1 MVCSLCYGFF
11 DAGAATT
18 GHQKSTG
25 YFSPPVAGERG
36 ERSEQIRH
44 SPYGP
49 ENPAPF
55 NLQWGSPPRLPG
67 SPPGE
72 PGSPPRREGSRPEF
86 LGASRAGVFHTHTC
100 RRLLISRLSLIKQES
115 QERRFKI
122 HTAKTMNGSDH
133 AGTKGN
139 AAPMPRWVAIA
150 APPVQPVFAPAA
162 AAPRRPRPFAPARQ
176 RVALLA
182 RRSVPPVAL
191 SRPAASKDGARVR
204 SAFAQPRAL
213 FVPFNGRVAPEERG
227 TICG

>member
-1 MVCSLCYGFF
+1 MAECGTDAQIHVCRYEGGAQAWPSERRTGALSWRRTFYLAANSHRVAYLYVFYLPLFPPIPPLLALLF
-11 DAGAATT
+11 D
-18 GHQKSTG
+18 
-25 YFSPPVAGERG
+25 
-36 ERSEQIRH
+36 
-44 SPYGP
+44 
-49 ENPAPF
+49 
-55 NLQWGSPPRLPG
+55 
-67 SPPGE
+67 
-72 PGSPPRREGSRPEF
+72 
-86 LGASRAGVFHTHTC
+86 
-100 RRLLISRLSLIKQES
+100 KQES

-150 APPVQPVFAPAA
+150 APPVRPVFAPAA

-176 RVALLA
+176 RVARLA

-191 SRPAASKDGARVR
+191 SRPASSKDGARVR
-204 SAFAQPRAL
+204 SAFTQPRAL

>member
-1 MVCSLCYGFF
+1 MTDVPIGSHSGG
-11 DAGAATT
+11 AGRHVDCARPLANGHGVHLNGGVRHRRSDPCLQMRVVPKRGLASAAQ
-18 GHQKSTG
+18 G
-25 YFSPPVAGERG
+25 
-36 ERSEQIRH
+36 RS
-44 SPYGP
+44 
-49 ENPAPF
+49 
-55 NLQWGSPPRLPG
+55 
-67 SPPGE
+67 
-72 PGSPPRREGSRPEF
+72 
-86 LGASRAGVFHTHTC
+86 LGADDFVS
-100 RRLLISRLSLIKQES
+100 LLATSQPVPNLYVVYLPLFAPIPPLLALLFDKQES

-139 AAPMPRWVAIA
+139 AAPMPRWVATA
-150 APPVQPVFAPAA
+150 APPVRPVFAPAA

-176 RVALLA
+176 RVARLA

-191 SRPAASKDGARVR
+191 SRPASSKDGARVR

>member
-1 MVCSLCYGFF
+1 MAECGTDAQIHVCRYEGGAQASPSERR
-11 DAGAATT
+11 AGALSWRRTLLAKTT
-18 GHQKSTG
+18 G
-25 YFSPPVAGERG
+25 
-36 ERSEQIRH
+36 
-44 SPYGP
+44 
-49 ENPAPF
+49 
-55 NLQWGSPPRLPG
+55 GSILVG
-67 SPPGE
+67 L
-72 PGSPPRREGSRPEF
+72 F
-86 LGASRAGVFHTHTC
+86 
-100 RRLLISRLSLIKQES
+100 ISRLSLMKQES
-115 QERRFKI
+115 EERRFKI
-122 HTAKTMNGSDH
+122 RTAKTMNGSDH

-150 APPVQPVFAPAA
+150 APPVRPVFAPAA

-191 SRPAASKDGARVR
+191 SRPASSKDGARVR

>member
-1 MVCSLCYGFF
+1 MCEATRQWPRS
-11 DAGAATT
+11 ASEWRSAAQTLRSMFADMRVVP
-18 GHQKSTG
+18 K
-25 YFSPPVAGERG
+25 RG
-36 ERSEQIRH
+36 LASAAQGRS
-44 SPYGP
+44 
-49 ENPAPF
+49 
-55 NLQWGSPPRLPG
+55 
-67 SPPGE
+67 
-72 PGSPPRREGSRPEF
+72 
-86 LGASRAGVFHTHTC
+86 LGADDFVS
-100 RRLLISRLSLIKQES
+100 LLATSQPVPNLYVVYLPLFAPIPPLLALLFDKQES

-150 APPVQPVFAPAA
+150 APPVRPVFAPAA

-176 RVALLA
+176 RVARLA

-191 SRPAASKDGARVR
+191 SRPASSKDGARVR

>member
-1 MVCSLCYGFF
+1 MAECGTDAQIHVCRYEGGSKRGLATAAQGRSLGAELFWRKHSSDSILLVFSLPVFF
-11 DAGAATT
+11 D
-18 GHQKSTG
+18 Q
-25 YFSPPVAGERG
+25 AGE
-36 ERSEQIRH
+36 
-44 SPYGP
+44 
-49 ENPAPF
+49 
-55 NLQWGSPPRLPG
+55 PR
-67 SPPGE
+67 
-72 PGSPPRREGSRPEF
+72 
-86 LGASRAGVFHTHTC
+86 
-100 RRLLISRLSLIKQES
+100 
-115 QERRFKI
+115 ERRFKI

-139 AAPMPRWVAIA
+139 AAPMPRWVATA
-150 APPVQPVFAPAA
+150 APPIRPVFAPAA

-176 RVALLA
+176 RVARLA

>member
-1 MVCSLCYGFF
+1 MCEATRQWPRSASEWRSAAQTLRSMFADMRVVPSVASERRTHRGALLAQNFASENTARSILLCLSLPLFF
-11 DAGAATT
+11 D
-18 GHQKSTG
+18 Q
-25 YFSPPVAGERG
+25 AGE
-36 ERSEQIRH
+36 
-44 SPYGP
+44 
-49 ENPAPF
+49 
-55 NLQWGSPPRLPG
+55 PR
-67 SPPGE
+67 
-72 PGSPPRREGSRPEF
+72 
-86 LGASRAGVFHTHTC
+86 
-100 RRLLISRLSLIKQES
+100 
-115 QERRFKI
+115 ERRFKI

-139 AAPMPRWVAIA
+139 AAPMPRWVATA
-150 APPVQPVFAPAA
+150 APPVRPVFAPAA

-176 RVALLA
+176 RVARLA